1 MAGLFF
7 VVLAAAFARAET
19 AGTGEG
25 ALDSYFRLV
34 DKTQSEQPHWMSPL
48 FATTPRL
55 VERFRYDNIWQSRP
69 NGVDLANYGAGKGLE
84 LIPFERVAVL
94 LGVPAYFVRKT
105 PVGTKSGW
113 ADETFLVKYRILSAN
128 EESGNYIVTGF
139 LGVSVPTGSEGF
151 SAGKTIYTPTIGG
164 GKGWGT
170 RQEGFDIQSTL
181 AVSIPTGDRSRI
193 GVPIVW
199 NTTFQAHVWSEKFW
213 PEVEMNLTHWSDGPN
228 DGKTQAI
235 VTMGVVA
242 GRFPITG
249 RLRAVVGVGYQVAVS
264 SYRTYDHAWLV
275 SMRLPF

>member
-19 AGTGEG
+19 ADTGEG

-34 DKTQSEQPHWMSPL
+34 DRTQSEQPHWMSPL
-48 FATTPRL
+48 FMTTPRL

>member
-19 AGTGEG
+19 ADTGEG

-34 DKTQSEQPHWMSPL
+34 DRTQSEQPHWMSPL
-48 FATTPRL
+48 FMTTPRL

-84 LIPFERVAVL
+84 LIAFERVAVL